1 MASKALP
8 KQCIRF
14 GTTVAKYAS
23 RKNVG
28 VCMPNDAI
36 CQAILKEMS
45 TPLICTRYV

>member
-14 GTTVAKYAS
+14 GTTAAKYAA

-28 VCMPNDAI
+28 VRMPDDAI